1 MRQVVLSASEDLYQR
16 IVGHLIERQG
26 DIESFAFAFAKKL
39 QQPNGNEEFA
49 CVDVMLIPPD
59 QVEHDSQYHSV
70 MSDAILSDVFKKAH
84 ELNASIV
91 EFHTHLGPFPAEF
104 SDTDWEGTEEIARH
118 ALWRLRGNPYIAV
131 VVTSAEFDGVIWTT
145 DRDEPAQLDGISIDG
160 RLLEPTGLSL
170 LRRLEPK
177 YDRNIRFFG
186 QEGQQKLLQLSVA
199 VVGVGGLGTHVVQQ
213 LSLLGVR
220 KLILIDPDKVDETS
234 LNRHVGIRVDDPAS
248 GLPKVELGFRTATD
262 ANHGITIVQIP
273 ESLRTEA
280 AFEAIRDCNYVIGC
294 LDNEGTR
301 LILNEL
307 CLAYNK
313 PYIDLATD
321 ISDDGKQ
328 YGGRVCVVRDGN
340 GCLMCTGNIDVQEAQ
355 RDLVGEALA
364 EDIRKIYGVDQQ
376 ALGRVGPS
384 VVSING
390 VIASLGVT
398 EFMLMATELRQS
410 PKRVLKY
417 HGERGIITESR
428 DDPTADCYYC
438 MNIRGKRSE
447 AGVERYIKEEG
458 KAGNHLKESDV

>member
-1 MRQVVLSASEDLYQR
+1 MRQVLLRASEDLYQR

-39 QQPNGNEEFA
+39 QHPNGNEEFA
-49 CVDVMLIPPD
+49 CVDVMLVSPD
-59 QVEHDSQYHSV
+59 HVEHDSQYHSV
-70 MSDAILSDVFKKAH
+70 ISDAILSDVFKRAH
-84 ELNASIV
+84 DLNASIV
-91 EFHTHLGPFPAEF
+91 EFHTHLDPFPAEF
-104 SDTDWEGTEEIARH
+104 SDTDWEGIEDTAKH

-131 VVTSAEFDGVIWTT
+131 VVTSAEFDGVIWRT
-145 DRDEPAQLDGISIDG
+145 DRDEPAQLDAISIDG

-170 LRRLEPK
+170 RRRLGHRF
-177 YDRNIRFFG
+177 DRNIRFFAH
-186 QEGQQKLLQLSVA
+186 EGQQRLLQLSVA

-213 LSLLGVR
+213 LSLLGVG
-220 KLILIDPDKVDETS
+220 KLILVDPDKVDETS
-234 LNRHVGIRVDDPAS
+234 LNRHVGIRADDPAT
-248 GLPKVELGFRTATD
+248 GLSKVELGFRTATD
-262 ANHGITIVQIP
+262 ANRGITIVQIP

-294 LDNEGTR
+294 LDNEGAR

-340 GCLMCTGNIDVQEAQ
+340 GCLMCTGNMDVPEAQ
-355 RDLVGEALA
+355 RDLAGESQAK
-364 EDIRKIYGVDQQ
+364 DVRKIYGVDQQ
-376 ALGRVGPS
+376 ALSRVGPS

-417 HGERGIITESR
+417 HGERGIVTESK
-428 DDPTADCYYC
+428 DDLTAGCHYC
-438 MNIRGKRSE
+438 MNIRGKRNE
-447 AGVERYIKEEG
+447 AGVERYIKE
-458 KAGNHLKESDV
+458 ATRASHHLEESDV